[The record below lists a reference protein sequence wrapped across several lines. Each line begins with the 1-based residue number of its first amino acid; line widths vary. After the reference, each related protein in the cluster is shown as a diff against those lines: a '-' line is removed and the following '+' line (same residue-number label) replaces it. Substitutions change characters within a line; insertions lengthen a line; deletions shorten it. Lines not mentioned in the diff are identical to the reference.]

1 MWNASHIRSMPN
13 THPVSIGALPVPIA
27 LPEARA
33 AAPTTSLWSETPAL
47 PSVAQQTASII
58 IPSPSLSQD
67 FNQPMPRV
75 ESEVSIGPLLAGITM
90 MVIMRRHR

>member
-1 MWNASHIRSMPN
+1 M
-13 THPVSIGALPVPIA
+13 
-27 LPEARA
+27 
-33 AAPTTSLWSETPAL
+33 
-47 PSVAQQTASII
+47 QQTAYII
-58 IPSPSLSQD
+58 TRSPSGSQD

>member
-1 MWNASHIRSMPN
+1 MPN
-13 THPVSIGALPVPIA
+13 THPVPIGTPPVPIA
-27 LPEARA
+27 LPEVLA
-33 AAPTTSLWSETPAL
+33 AAPASNLWSETPAL
-47 PSVAQQTASII
+47 PSAMQQTAYII
-58 IPSPSLSQD
+58 TRSPSGSQD